1 MDKSTRAIAALAFTI
16 FVWGIS
22 PAFIRSLVLDTG
34 PADSLVIRM
43 CTTAIL
49 SLPILPFTG
58 FHIDKQDWPRLI
70 FISCIGM
77 FGYFLS
83 SIFGFAR
90 VSAGIGSMVFAT
102 QPLVIALIAA
112 SFGIEKLTAAI
123 IAGLIISFAGSIYLF
138 SGDSANAVAGS
149 ATGGLILFAAGIAWA
164 LYVIF
169 SKPLIQKYGTIKITA
184 WSLVLCAL
192 PSLPFY
198 TATTWPT
205 LMALDASALF
215 SLFFLSAISTLVAVA
230 SWNYAAGQ
238 LKASTVGATLY
249 LVPVLAVAA
258 GWLMLNEKASYATL
272 LAGLVILAGVAVAEF
287 GKSKEIA

>member
-1 MDKSTRAIAALAFTI
+1 MDKSTRAIIALAFTI

-34 PADSLVIRM
+34 PVDSLIIRL
-43 CTTAIL
+43 CTTAVL
-49 SLPILPFTG
+49 SLPLFLFTG
-58 FHIDKQDWPRLI
+58 FRIDRHDWPRLI

-77 FGYFLS
+77 FGYFFG
-83 SIFGFAR
+83 SIFGYAR
-90 VSAGIGSMVFAT
+90 VGAGIGSMVIAT
-102 QPLVIALIAA
+102 QPLLIALIAT
-112 SFGIEKLTAAI
+112 GLGLERLTLPI
-123 IAGLIISFAGSIYLF
+123 IAGLIISFIGSVFLF
-138 SGDSANAVAGS
+138 SGDASTGTSSAM
-149 ATGGLILFAAGIAWA
+149 GGIMIFAAGIAWA

-198 TATTWPT
+198 TPTTWPT
-205 LMALDASALF
+205 LVALDAYALT
-215 SLFFLSAISTLVAVA
+215 SLFFLSAISTVIAVA
-230 SWNYAAGQ
+230 TWNYAAGQ
-238 LKASTVGATLY
+238 LKASAVGATLY

-258 GWLMLNEKASYATL
+258 GWLMLNENASYATL

-287 GKSKEIA
+287 GKSKKTA

>member
-22 PAFIRSLVLDTG
+22 PAFIRSLVLNTG
-34 PADSLVIRM
+34 PADSLIIRM
-43 CTTAIL
+43 CTTGIISAPL
-49 SLPILPFTG
+49 LFFTG
-58 FHIDKQDWPRLI
+58 FHINKEDWPRLI

-77 FGYFLS
+77 FGYFLG

-112 SFGIEKLTAAI
+112 SLGIEKLTAAI

-149 ATGGLILFAAGIAWA
+149 AMGGLILFTAGIAWA

-184 WSLVLCAL
+184 WSLVLCTL
-192 PSLPFY
+192 PALPFY

-215 SLFFLSAISTLVAVA
+215 SLFFLSAISTLIAVA
-230 SWNYAAGQ
+230 TWNYAAGQ

-258 GWLMLNEKASYATL
+258 GWLMLNE
-272 LAGLVILAGVAVAEF
+272 F

>member
-1 MDKSTRAIAALAFTI
+1 MDKHARAIIALAFTI

-22 PAFIRSLVLDTG
+22 PVFIRSLVLNTG
-34 PADSLVIRM
+34 PADSLIIRM
-43 CTTAIL
+43 CTTAIF
-49 SLPILPFTG
+49 SAPILFFTG
-58 FHIDKQDWPRLI
+58 VHIDKKDLPRLI

-77 FGYFLS
+77 FGYFFG
-83 SIFGFAR
+83 SIFGYSK
-90 VSAGIGSMVFAT
+90 VSAGVGSMVIAT

-112 SFGIEKLTAAI
+112 SLGIERLTLPI

-138 SGDSANAVAGS
+138 SGDASANASDAM
-149 ATGGLILFAAGIAWA
+149 GGIMIFAAGITWA

-169 SKPLIQKYGTIKITA
+169 SKPLIQKYGTMKITA
-184 WSLVLCAL
+184 WVLVLCAL
-192 PSLPFY
+192 PALPFY

-205 LMALDASALF
+205 VFALNPNDIFA
-215 SLFFLSAISTLVAVA
+215 LFFLSAISTVVAVA
-230 SWNYAAGQ
+230 TWNYAASQ

-258 GWLMLNEKASYATL
+258 GWLMLDENASYATL

-287 GKSKEIA
+287 GKSKKTA